1 MHEVVRPDQAQRRP
15 EFVRQTVPDTGFGV
29 VEKPLTLWEQ
39 IYNQSWLR
47 KILILVVLAILW
59 ESYASCMNA
68 VQFAGTWKI
77 PTAWMASL
85 PEVIGWPVA
94 ATVGLINW
102 ITWFAEVVVS
112 LPQMTYKAWGV
123 VSAGQ
128 CQENPLLFPK
138 FSAAMVALWEAAL
151 AGELLGKVV
160 NSVRLLLQG
169 YATGLF
175 LATVLTTLA
184 ILTTIGNDFLE
195 TLTAMFNPLPAIA
208 LLPLALIWFGL
219 GDKSIIFVLVHSV
232 LWAVAL
238 NTHSG
243 FKSVS
248 NTLRMVG
255 RNYGLSGIRYVSR
268 ILIPAAFPSIL
279 TGLKIGWAFAWR
291 TLIAAEL
298 VFGAQ
303 SGKGGLGWFIYEAKN
318 QLEIPTVFA
327 GLVSVIIIGLLV
339 ENLIFRKLEAATVR
353 KWGMQT

>member
-1 MHEVVRPDQAQRRP
+1 MHDIVRSGPGSRRA
-15 EFVRQTVPDTGFGV
+15 EFVRETVADTGFGV
-29 VEKPLTLWEQ
+29 IEKPLTSWEK
-39 IYNQSWLR
+39 IYNQAWLR
-47 KILILVVLAILW
+47 KLFILLVIATLW

-68 VQFAGTWKI
+68 IQFAGDWKI
-77 PTAWMASL
+77 PPGVAASV
-85 PEVIGWPVA
+85 PDFVAWPVA
-94 ATVGLINW
+94 AAVGLVNW
-102 ITWFAEVVVS
+102 VLWFAEVVVS
-112 LPQMTYKAWGV
+112 VPKMAANAWSVASSGK
-123 VSAGQ
+123 
-128 CQENPLLFPK
+128 CQANPLLLPK
-138 FSAAMVALWEAAL
+138 FSAAMVALWEALL
-151 AGELLGKVV
+151 AGELLGKVI

-175 LATVLTTLA
+175 LATILTTLA
-184 ILTTIGNDFLE
+184 ILTTIGNDVLE

-208 LLPLALIWFGL
+208 LLPLSLIWFGL

-255 RNYGLSGIRYVSR
+255 RNYGLTGIGYVSR

>member
-1 MHEVVRPDQAQRRP
+1 MHDTIRPDQNASRP
-15 EFVRQTVPDTGFGV
+15 EYVRETVDDSGFGV
-29 VEKPLTLWEQ
+29 IQKPLTPWEQ
-39 IYNQSWLR
+39 IYNQAWLR
-47 KILILVVLAILW
+47 KIFILIVIAVLW

-68 VQFAGTWKI
+68 VKFAGDWKI
-77 PTAWMASL
+77 PVKLANSL
-85 PEVIGWPVA
+85 PDAVYWLAAASVA
-94 ATVGLINW
+94 LVNW
-102 ITWFAEVVVS
+102 VFWFAEVAVS
-112 LPQMTYKAWGV
+112 TPRMVYNGWAT
-123 VSAGQ
+123 VSAGA
-128 CQENPLLFPK
+128 CQENPLLVPK
-138 FSAAMVALWEAAL
+138 FTVSMVALWEAL
-151 AGELLGKVV
+151 WTGDLLSKVV

-175 LATVLTTLA
+175 LATILTTLA

-219 GDKSIIFVLVHSV
+219 GDKSITFVLVHSV

-248 NTLRMVG
+248 NTMRMVG
-255 RNYGLSGIRYVSR
+255 RNYGLTGIRYVAQ

-327 GLVSVIIIGLLV
+327 GLVSVIMIGLLV

-353 KWGMQT
+353 KWGMQN